1 MPAIEKMALPSPRS
15 PIMKENLFNNSARGL
30 LDSSL
35 NKRQSEGMRVK
46 SKLLELTGMMD
57 QASERMSVLSEREKI
72 NRGMVA

>member
-1 MPAIEKMALPSPRS
+1 MPAIEKIALTSPRS

-30 LDSSL
+30 FDSSL
-35 NKRQSEGMRVK
+35 NKRQSEGMGVK